1 MAFRI
6 ALSSTDGTEADLHFG
21 AVERFYIL
29 SVDEQSGV
37 WEIAE
42 QRSVPSHPA
51 GSLDS
56 SPGGCP
62 GRSLDENP
70 DGCPDSNPGRSS
82 GGCPGISP
90 GSSSGGCI
98 GHSDERL
105 DAVTRL
111 LGDCSYVLTAGIGK
125 KPHLFWKRAGI
136 TALEVPV
143 DLATAISK
151 LNAYHKRY
159 AGINKE
165 RN

>member
-21 AVERFYIL
+21 AAERFYIL

-42 QRSVPSHPA
+42 QRSVPPRSA
-51 GSLDS
+51 GNLGSNPGNSPDESLGS

-62 GRSLDENP
+62 GS
-70 DGCPDSNPGRSS
+70 SPGRNPS
-82 GGCPGISP
+82 GCLGG
-90 GSSSGGCI
+90 SSGGCI

-125 KPHLFWKRAGI
+125 KPHLFLKRAGI
-136 TALEVPV
+136 TALEVPA

-151 LNAYHKRY
+151 LTVYHKRY